1 MVLDKRKNYYVV
13 LDTET
18 ANGLDDP
25 LMYDCGWAVI
35 DKKGNVYCSR
45 SFVNR
50 DIFCEERDL
59 MKTAYY
65 NEKIPKYVEDLR
77 TGKRTLAT
85 TYEIKDTLYKDCKEY
100 NVKAIIA
107 HNARFDYMS
116 TNKTQRWVTKSK
128 YRYFFPYGIPIWDT
142 MKMAKDVIATQPTY
156 QRFCIQNG
164 FVYGKKKLTPR
175 VTAEVLY
182 RYLINDPTFEESHTG
197 LEDVMIEKEI
207 FVKCLAQHKKMR
219 KNLWEDKN
227 S

>member
-35 DKKGNVYCSR
+35 DKKGHVYASK

-50 DIFCEERDL
+50 DIFCNERDL
-59 MKTAYY
+59 MRSSYY
-65 NEKIPKYVEDLR
+65 ANKIPRYVEDLR
-77 TGKRTLAT
+77 KGTRTLAT
-85 TYEIKDTLYKDCKEY
+85 TYEIKNALYLDCKEY

-142 MKMAKDVIATQPTY
+142 MKMAQDVIATQPSY
-156 QRFCIQNG
+156 QRYCIERG
-164 FVYGKKKLTPR
+164 YVYGTTTLKPR
-175 VTAEVLY
+175 VTAEILH
-182 RYLINDPTFEESHTG
+182 RYLSGDSEFVESHTG
-197 LEDVMIEKEI
+197 LEDVMIEKDI
-207 FVKCLAQHKKMR
+207 FVHCLRQHKKMR
-219 KNLWEDKN
+219 KNLWEKN